1 VSIIITLAGCEG
13 NNITGTPSSFSTP
26 VNMTGTQVDY
36 VKNNDKDKSKF
47 KKLQEISGYVSDKAL
62 AQKGGNYTRK
72 QLMTYKE
79 FLDLGIDDSIR
90 HDTDPERMVWVI
102 TSKFSGTHDVDGKK
116 VYKGEVTSIVDAETG
131 DFLGFIATSE
141 LDKLKVVIR

>member
-1 VSIIITLAGCEG
+1 VSNQG
-13 NNITGTPSSFSTP
+13 NEITGTPSSISTP
-26 VNMTGTQVDY
+26 VSTTGTQVDY

-47 KKLQEISGYVSDKAL
+47 KKLQETSGYVSDKAL
-62 AQKGGNYTRK
+62 AKNGGHYTRE

-79 FLDLGIDDSIR
+79 YLDLGIDNSIR

-102 TSKFSGTHDVDGKK
+102 TSKFSGFHDVDGKK
-116 VYKGEVTSIVDAETG
+116 VYKGEVTSIIDAETG

-141 LDKLKVVIR
+141 DQNSI